1 MNIYIYTLYT
11 HINKQDKLSRNN
23 KITCQF
29 WAALFGDAL
38 FWRTLTKVSLSVH
51 FVSVDLHRWKLKKEE
66 HIGWDSGSFCC
77 LSSQPPFLIY
87 PSFTQVAP
95 TYLSMSPVHLY
106 LTNPFPSMNHVHHI
120 LWISAMLF
128 SHFSVSLSL
137 IFIHLISPCPP
148 WVLSQLLR
156 IPVFDQRSEFHRAS
170 TAQTAY
176 DCLVFSLMFDRN
188 RGVAS
193 TCFSNR
199 STLRILRCRAVVIA
213 PWLWPRPF
221 DDLRRQMLIEKR

>member
-1 MNIYIYTLYT
+1 MNIYTY
-11 HINKQDKLSRNN
+11 INKQHKLSKNN

-51 FVSVDLHRWKLKKEE
+51 FVSLWMHTYRHIDVDLHRWKLKKEE
-66 HIGWDSGSFCC
+66 HIGWDSGTFCC
-77 LSSQPPFLIY
+77 LSSQPPFSIY

-120 LWISAMLF
+120 LWISAMVF

-137 IFIHLISPCPP
+137 IPIHLISPCPP
-148 WVLSQLLR
+148 VSPFSASPHPCVWSTLWVSSS
-156 IPVFDQRSEFHRAS
+156 FDCP
-170 TAQTAY
+170 
-176 DCLVFSLMFDRN
+176 DCL
-188 RGVAS
+188 
-193 TCFSNR
+193 
-199 STLRILRCRAVVIA
+199 
-213 PWLWPRPF
+213 WLPC
-221 DDLRRQMLIEKR
+221 I